1 MAWNPF
7 RRHTDRELERELAF
21 HIEELRRENLARGL
35 SQDEARR
42 QALLEFGGAQ
52 QLKEELR
59 EVHRLPLIETIAANL
74 RYALRMIRKTPLFSA
89 AVILTLALGIGA
101 NTAVFSAVDAVLL
114 RPLPYP
120 QAGALVRVQQRQKE
134 SKNLPTFVA
143 PVRLED
149 WNRMSSTFQ
158 ALTGWYT
165 EDVSETSGPLP
176 EKLTRAWV
184 APRFLQAWGVAPVIG
199 RDFSSDEEKFGG
211 PAAALISDHLWRQRF
226 HADPAVIGKQLH
238 FGQETGKSSETIVGV
253 MPANFFPD
261 RSVDFWAPVPAN
273 APYAQSRENTW
284 YTAVGRMKPGVTLD
298 QARADLALVQR
309 RLGAQFPK
317 TDGQLLLDIESL
329 KETTIAGSRRSL
341 WMLFAAVTLLLLI
354 ACTNVAALLLARA
367 TDREQETSI
376 RFSLG
381 ASRGAIVSQLLTEAL
396 VLALAGALLAL
407 ALASAATGVFRALA
421 RDLPRADEIVLDW
434 RIGAYALFC
443 ALIATLICG
452 ALPAWRATR
461 GGLAGALA
469 RNGRTQV
476 SGRNPLQWTLVGIQ
490 ITFAV
495 VLLVGAGLLL
505 RSFQELARVS
515 PGFDPSHVLT
525 LRVSASWGESVDMK
539 AVKQRIDR
547 LTDTLRAVPGVE
559 AAATAG
565 AVPGSPQ
572 QFPTEL
578 KLLDGETDPNRK
590 ILADSRFVSAGYFAV
605 MRIPLLAG
613 DSCRDRATPRD
624 LLVNR
629 SFAERYFG
637 ATPALG
643 HHLQIASTLP
653 GFDISGQIAG
663 ITADAREQG
672 INTSPM
678 PTVYWC
684 LSNPTPS
691 PYFLVRTTG
700 DPRALAET
708 LRRAIHQAEPSR
720 SVYNLVPLEELLSDT
735 FAENRL
741 RTLLLALFA
750 LTAVALACVGLYGTL
765 SYVVSVRRREVGL
778 RLALG
783 AHRPQIVLRF
793 LLQALRVCGIG
804 CVCGLVIAAASR
816 RLLAGMLFGIS
827 ALDPG
832 TFAGVAL
839 LLLAVAACAAL
850 LPSLRAARTDPMNV
864 LREG

>member
-1 MAWNPF
+1 M
-7 RRHTDRELERELAF
+7 
-21 HIEELRRENLARGL
+21 
-35 SQDEARR
+35 
-42 QALLEFGGAQ
+42 
-52 QLKEELR
+52 
-59 EVHRLPLIETIAANL
+59 ETLAANL
-74 RYALRMIRKTPLFSA
+74 RYALRLVRKAPMFSA

-120 QAGALVRVQQRQKE
+120 QAGELVRVQQREKD
-134 SKNLPTFVA
+134 SKNLPPFIA

-149 WNRMSSTFQ
+149 WNRMNSTFQ
-158 ALTGWYT
+158 AITGWYT

-176 EKLTRAWV
+176 EKMTRAWV
-184 APRFLQAWGVAPVIG
+184 APRFLQVWGVSPLAG
-199 RDFSSDEEKFGG
+199 RDFTPEEEKFGG
-211 PAAALISDHLWRQRF
+211 PNAVLISDHLWRQRF

-238 FGQETGKSSETIVGV
+238 FGVQSSQSFATIVGV
-253 MPANFFPD
+253 MPASFFPD
-261 RSVDFWAPVPAN
+261 RSVDFWEPVPAD
-273 APYAQSRENTW
+273 APYAQSRQNTW
-284 YTAVGRMKPGVTLD
+284 YTSVGRLKDGVTLE
-298 QARADLALVQR
+298 QARADLALVQG

-317 TDGQLLLDIESL
+317 TDGSLLVDIQSL
-329 KETTIAGSRRSL
+329 KETTVAGSRRSL
-341 WMLFAAVTLLLLI
+341 WMLFASVTLLLLI

-381 ASRGAIVSQLLTEAL
+381 ASRGAVAVQLLTEAL
-396 VLALAGALLAL
+396 VLAAAGALLAL
-407 ALASAATGVFRALA
+407 AVASAAIGVFRSMA
-421 RDLPRADEIVLDW
+421 RDLPRAGEIVIDW
-434 RIGAYALFC
+434 RIALYAFLC
-443 ALIATLICG
+443 AAIATLICG

-469 RNGRTQV
+469 RSGRTQV

-490 ITFAV
+490 IALAV

-515 PGFDPSHVLT
+515 PGFDVHHVLT
-525 LRVSASWGESVDMK
+525 LRVSASWGESVDMN
-539 AVKQRIDR
+539 AVKQRISR

-559 AAATAG
+559 AAATAS
-565 AVPGSPQ
+565 ALPGIPQ

-578 KLLDGETDPNRK
+578 KLLDGEADPHRK
-590 ILADSRFVSAGYFAV
+590 IFTDSRFVSAGYFAV

-613 DSCRDRATPRD
+613 DTCHDRTDDTRD
-624 LLVNR
+624 LIVNR
-629 SFAERYFG
+629 SFVDRYFG
-637 ATPALG
+637 GAPALG
-643 HHLQIASTLP
+643 HHLQVASNAI
-653 GFDISGQIAG
+653 GFNISGQIAG
-663 ITADAREQG
+663 IAADAREQG
-672 INTSPM
+672 INTAPM

-684 LSNPTPS
+684 MSNPTPS
-691 PYFLVRTTG
+691 PYFLVRTAG

-720 SVYNLVPLEELLSDT
+720 SVYNIAPLEEMLSDA

-750 LTAVALACVGLYGTL
+750 LTAAALACVGLYGTL

-793 LLQALRVCGIG
+793 LSQALRVCGIG
-804 CVCGLVIAAASR
+804 CACGLAIAAASR
-816 RLLAGMLFGIS
+816 QVLAGMLFGIS
-827 ALDPG
+827 AFDPG

-850 LPSLRAARTDPMNV
+850 LPALRAARTDPMNV